1 MAFDPTVSAVVQ
13 LATGRDHLTQQ
24 EIAKAKGH
32 FTAAG
37 FEVHAPL
44 GTSFSIAGKRSLF
57 ERVFGQSITIDDE
70 TIGAVATV
78 EGGGLEL
85 STTSLPEELKAQVK
99 GVSFMPPPP
108 MVFADL

>member
-13 LATGRDHLTQQ
+13 LATGRNHLTQQ
-24 EIAKAKGH
+24 EIAKAKGS

-57 ERVFGQSITIDDE
+57 ERVFGQSISVDDE

-85 STTSLPEELKAQVK
+85 ATTALPEELRSQVK

>member
-1 MAFDPTVSAVVQ
+1 MATDPTVSAVVQ
-13 LATGRDHLTQQ
+13 LAGARGSLTQQ
-24 EIAKAKGH
+24 DIAKAKGH

-44 GTSFSIAGKRSLF
+44 GTSFSIGGKRSLF
-57 ERVFGQSITIDDE
+57 ERVFGQSVCVDE
-70 TIGAVATV
+70 ETVGAVVTV

-85 STTSLPEELKAQVK
+85 PTAGLPDEVRSQVK

-108 MVFADL
+108 LVFSD